1 MRLLSYTVNNDTL
14 VWTANFEVD
23 KAEVEAVIRRFGIVS
38 VLGDVERPPIDP

>member
-23 KAEVEAVIRRFGIVS
+23 KAEVEAVIRRSGIAVI
-38 VLGDVERPPIDP
+38 LGDAEAPPTDP